1 MSDAQQRFTC
11 NYDILIDPSFY
22 DKHWFVQ
29 GVMISVENHE
39 NVTSFLCVT
48 EAEKHQCNLEN
59 RIHKMVIFFVWDKN
73 KS

>member
-29 GVMISVENHE
+29 GVIISVEN
-39 NVTSFLCVT
+39 L
-48 EAEKHQCNLEN
+48 
-59 RIHKMVIFFVWDKN
+59 KM
-73 KS
+73 